1 MTRVRWLGSLLVVV
15 GSACQPR
22 AEPEQ
27 GRTPNSVIEP
37 YLAIGET
44 LAADS
49 TQGLAALGA
58 ELAAAAQGHDQPG
71 LDDIAADANQLRE
84 LGKRGELEP
93 ARAVYREISHDLLE
107 YLDVNP
113 DQREGLILAYCP
125 MTFANEG
132 AYWLQRGDTLLNP
145 YEGSR
150 MLHCGAILDWDE
162 GVEHRARWAAAHAGD
177 AR

>member
-1 MTRVRWLGSLLVVV
+1 MLVAAL
-15 GSACQPR
+15 ACQPR
-22 AEPEQ
+22 TDAQPHEP
-27 GRTPNSVIEP
+27 PSAVIES
-37 YLAIGET
+37 YLAIGEL
-44 LAADS
+44 LAADR
-49 TQGLAALGA
+49 TQGLPALGA

-71 LDDIAADANQLRE
+71 LDDIASAATELRE

-113 DQREGLILAYCP
+113 EQRGDLILAYCP

-132 AYWLQRGDTLLNP
+132 AYWVQRGETLLNP
-145 YEGSR
+145 YEGAR

-162 GVEHRARWAAAHAGD
+162 GVEHRARWAEAHAGE